1 MKNQMNLHSPLFLF
15 MLLFGLFYGAQPAFA
30 HHVLGRPAYSLNEN
44 SNTPPSAVVETQIGD
59 YFVTYMVFPAFPQ
72 PNEAGRVNLYASQIE
87 TGEPF
92 NGEVTFIVQ
101 TDRLLSSQGEILGI
115 QSIDDGVYRQSFIFN
130 EPGDY
135 RITAEFSAQGQDYAI
150 DFPLQ
155 IGDPA
160 PIGPLGIIVIVLAS
174 ALVCFNLWQ
183 RKRLLRAKVIDAHR
197 KPQE

>member
-1 MKNQMNLHSPLFLF
+1 MKNNVNRHSPLFLF
-15 MLLFGLFYGAQPAFA
+15 MLILGLFYGAQTALA
-30 HHVLGRPAYSLNEN
+30 HHVLGRPAYSLNED

-59 YFVTYMVFPAFPQ
+59 YFITYMVFPAFPQ
-72 PNEAGRVNLYASQIE
+72 PNEPGRVNLYASQVE

-92 NGEVTFIVQ
+92 NGEVTFIAQ
-101 TDRLLSSQGEILGI
+101 TDRLFSSQEKILGI
-115 QSIDDGVYRQSFIFN
+115 QSIDDGVYRQGFVFN
-130 EPGDY
+130 ERGDY
-135 RITAEFSAQGQDYAI
+135 RITAKFSAQGQDYAI

-174 ALVCFNLWQ
+174 ALIGFNLWQ